1 MKRLAFR
8 KQLSIFAVCVLVLTV
23 CAALSF
29 LIDRFGFA
37 RGLFGNFLEILT
49 PFVVGGIIAF
59 ILKPICNRLDEPI
72 GNLFVKK
79 LFRWRLESGRTTERR
94 LRRSAERVSI
104 LAAMLLFFGIVFA
117 LLALVLPRLFE
128 SVVQLVTNVPD
139 YLQRLTNW
147 LLSVLGEDNPLL
159 NDRLVEIMTDVNN
172 YISEWLKTSALPL
185 LENFFT
191 GETGSFSNILA
202 VLSGTINVGAALVG
216 VILDTIVSIVV
227 SIYILMSRKKFAEQG
242 SMVIFSIFSEKWANR
257 ILEELRYTNRVF
269 SRFITGR
276 MLDSL
281 LVGVLVF
288 IVCSIVG
295 IPQTLLVSVLV
306 GASNMIPFFGPYLG
320 TIPSALIILIID
332 PIKFIYFVV
341 LVIIIQQIDSN
352 ILDPMVVGNAIDMSG
367 FWVLFSV
374 ILCGGLFGFPGLLLG
389 VPTFA
394 VLYDIA
400 RKLIDFGLKKRGKTE
415 LMETYQGNYHDP
427 CDDAGHLRQR
437 ARMIRR
443 EKKAARA
450 LAEAEKIS
458 RLVHEAQASGTT
470 EAMAPDDLELLEDVF
485 SSEEEEFSSPIGEG
499 DAPAS
504 GTDDPTAPSSD

>member
-1 MKRLAFR
+1 
-8 KQLSIFAVCVLVLTV
+8 
-23 CAALSF
+23 
-29 LIDRFGFA
+29 
-37 RGLFGNFLEILT
+37 
-49 PFVVGGIIAF
+49 
-59 ILKPICNRLDEPI
+59 
-72 GNLFVKK
+72 
-79 LFRWRLESGRTTERR
+79 
-94 LRRSAERVSI
+94 
-104 LAAMLLFFGIVFA
+104 
-117 LLALVLPRLFE
+117 
-128 SVVQLVTNVPD
+128 
-139 YLQRLTNW
+139 
-147 LLSVLGEDNPLL
+147 
-159 NDRLVEIMTDVNN
+159 
-172 YISEWLKTSALPL
+172 
-185 LENFFT
+185 
-191 GETGSFSNILA
+191 
-202 VLSGTINVGAALVG
+202 
-216 VILDTIVSIVV
+216 
-227 SIYILMSRKKFAEQG
+227 
-242 SMVIFSIFSEKWANR
+242 
-257 ILEELRYTNRVF
+257 
-269 SRFITGR
+269 
-276 MLDSL
+276 
-281 LVGVLVF
+281 
-288 IVCSIVG
+288 
-295 IPQTLLVSVLV
+295 
-306 GASNMIPFFGPYLG
+306 
-320 TIPSALIILIID
+320 LIID

-415 LMETYQGNYHDP
+415 LMEAYQGNYHDP